1 MFVDNYMDYHDKNN
15 KNMRYTPLRS
25 SFHSLEARQ
34 KDELNR
40 NLLNH
45 DLAESVF
52 FEVTADDSELSVGR
66 ASHRTVLS
74 SKPIHQNI
82 FGKWVDFWVFLFL

>member
-1 MFVDNYMDYHDKNN
+1 MLYDNYVDYQYKNN
-15 KNMRYTPLRS
+15 KNMRRPPLRN

-40 NLLNH
+40 NLLNY

-52 FEVTADDSELSVGR
+52 FEVATNDSEPCVEER
-66 ASHRTVLS
+66 RVVLFFHPTPS
-74 SKPIHQNI
+74 AKI
-82 FGKWVDFWVFLFL
+82 FLKSG

>member
-15 KNMRYTPLRS
+15 KNMRRHPLRN

-40 NLLNH
+40 NLLKY

-52 FEVTADDSELSVGR
+52 FEVTTDDSEPSVGR
-66 ASHRTVLS
+66 ESHRTVLS

-82 FGKWVDFWVFLFL
+82 FEKWVDL

>member
-40 NLLNH
+40 NLLKY

-52 FEVTADDSELSVGR
+52 FEVTTDDSESCVGR
-66 ASHRTVLS
+66 ESHRTVFS
-74 SKPIHQNI
+74 SNSIRQNI
-82 FGKWVDFWVFLFL
+82 FEK

>member
-52 FEVTADDSELSVGR
+52 FEVTADDSEPCVGR
-66 ASHRTVLS
+66 GSLYCFFIQPHPP
-74 SKPIHQNI
+74 KY
-82 FGKWVDFWVFLFL
+82 F

>member
-40 NLLNH
+40 NLLNY

-52 FEVTADDSELSVGR
+52 FEVTTDDSEPSVGR
-66 ASHRTVLS
+66 ESHRTVFFVQPHPP
-74 SKPIHQNI
+74 KY
-82 FGKWVDFWVFLFL
+82 F